1 MSALPQVQFE
11 DLNSCET
18 LEDYTELFCLFFVK
32 LFYSVETETKKKTLT
47 NLAHSIS
54 LIYPSNI

>member
-18 LEDYTELFCLFFVK
+18 LEDYTELFYLFFVK
-32 LFYSVETETKKKTLT
+32 LFYSVETETKKK
-47 NLAHSIS
+47 HSQI
-54 LIYPSNI
+54 